1 MKPHHWFSL
10 WSISIK
16 SIEYLVILVC
26 WGGGGWRKI
35 IRKRW
40 KMRKI
45 EGWKRK
51 NRWRDGWV
59 ADDYM
64 DKWWGRA
71 SPKGV
76 RIILGRFLKKIFIII
91 IIIIFYVEY
100 PYIEFFSQ
108 RILTFTFRQYPQL
121 FFYHFPPDSFFLN
134 WFNWTVIFNSTSSI
148 NPNVGSNQNKK

>member
-26 WGGGGWRKI
+26 WGGRRSIGEEVGEWLI
-35 IRKRW
+35 D
-40 KMRKI
+40 
-45 EGWKRK
+45 E
-51 NRWRDGWV
+51 
-59 ADDYM
+59 
-64 DKWWGRA
+64 WWGRA
-71 SPKGV
+71 SPNGV
-76 RIILGRFLKKIFIII
+76 SIILGRFLKKNL
-91 IIIIFYVEY
+91 IIIFYVVC

-108 RILTFTFRQYPQL
+108 RILTFTFSQYPQL
-121 FFYHFPPDSFFLN
+121 IFYHFPHDSFFLN